1 MIVLVRVGIEK
12 ANSLIEPT
20 FTYLLWKA
28 TLSKLKIDL

>member
-20 FTYLLWKA
+20 FTAYLLWKA
-28 TLSKLKIDL
+28 TLS